1 MFKFLL
7 KMLKEKKLRI
17 NRFSKKCNANN
28 TRRTDPLL
36 KGNGIDHSE
45 FATRHY
51 PVLIAPLF
59 QRKPINLLI
68 IAKQELILRSF
79 VIPLDEREIKFIIEP

>member
-7 KMLKEKKLRI
+7 KMLKEKKFRI
-17 NRFSKKCNANN
+17 NRFSKKRNANN

-36 KGNGIDHSE
+36 KRNGIDHSE
-45 FATRHY
+45 FATRRY

-68 IAKQELILRSF
+68 IAKQELILSGF
-79 VIPLDEREIKFIIEP
+79 IIPLDERELKLII